1 MRLAMQKGKCQ
12 RGAVAVEFG
21 LLLIPLVLL
30 AFGITE
36 YGRALYQYNAL
47 GKAVRGAVRYLSEQ
61 TPGEPAPR
69 EIAECLAVYAAAD
82 CSGTPVVP
90 GLTRSMV
97 SVCDMTNCPTTHAN
111 QSTGPGSVN
120 LVTVTISGFPFM
132 SLVPAMLPNITFGA
146 ISATMRQA
154 T

>member
-1 MRLAMQKGKCQ
+1 MRRAVPEGKRQ
-12 RGAVAVEFG
+12 RGVVAVEFA
-21 LLLIPLVLL
+21 LLLIPLVVL

-47 GKAVRGAVRYLSEQ
+47 GKAVRGAVRHLSEEA
-61 TPGEPAPR
+61 PGDSTQITA
-69 EIAECLAVYAAAD
+69 ATCLAVYAAAD

-90 GLTRSMV
+90 GLNTSMV
-97 SVCDMTNCPTTHAN
+97 SVCDMSNCPSTHAN
-111 QSTGPGSVN
+111 QSTGPSSVN
-120 LVTVTISGFPFM
+120 LVTVTISGFPFV
-132 SLVPAMLPNITFGA
+132 SLVPALMPNITFGP